1 MRTARH
7 TAAADMVSRPIPGN
21 PPNSLDGEHD
31 DRGYPSIRSAG
42 GGGTVPFGL
51 GRMQ

>member
-1 MRTARH
+1 MPAR
-7 TAAADMVSRPIPGN
+7 MVSRPIPGN
-21 PPNSLDGEHD
+21 TPNSVDGEHD
-31 DRGYPSIRSAG
+31 ARGYPSIRSAG